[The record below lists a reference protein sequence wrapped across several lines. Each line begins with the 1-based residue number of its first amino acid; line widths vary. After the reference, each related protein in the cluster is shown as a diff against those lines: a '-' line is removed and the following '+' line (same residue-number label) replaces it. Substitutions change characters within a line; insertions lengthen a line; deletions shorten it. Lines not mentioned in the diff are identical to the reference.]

1 MGSVQVYDRV
11 RIKATDIRLTD
22 TGLRIRAAFSRTGVQ
37 DYGSFK
43 AFRPES
49 EVFDAASLSSMRDA
63 PATVGHP
70 NDFVTSK
77 NWRELAV
84 GHIADVNTS
93 PLAQDGEKFVVGEL
107 VINDAEVIDAI
118 VAERDQGREVECSL
132 GYSLEYKDTPG
143 THNSVAYD
151 KVQTN
156 IRVNHLAL
164 LGQGQ
169 ARAGG
174 GARLFD
180 SQGKPP
186 MQKITIDGVEYD
198 VGSPSHVQVLQ
209 KQAKDAADKL
219 KAAESDVAKQ
229 TARAD
234 TAEAALKKIDVAAL
248 VADELAFRERAC
260 RVLGADYRFANL
272 SRRAVM
278 NAALDK
284 LGAKVDA
291 TKSDDY
297 VATYF
302 DARLDAVGEDYN
314 EKPTKSAADDKNPA
328 EGLDLRAQKI
338 ADAVKKEGWV

>member
-11 RIKATDIRLTD
+11 KITDVRQSPTG
-22 TGLRIRAAFSRTGVQ
+22 GLRIRAAFSRTGVQ
-37 DYGSFK
+37 DYGAFK
-43 AFRPES
+43 AFRSES

-70 NDFVTSK
+70 NDFVTPQ
-77 NWRELAV
+77 NWRQFAV
-84 GHIADVNTS
+84 GHIADVSTS
-93 PLAQDGEKFVVGEL
+93 PLAQDGEKFVSGEL
-107 VINDAEVIDAI
+107 VIDDGEVVEAILAEKA
-118 VAERDQGREVECSL
+118 QGREIECSL
-132 GYSLEYKDTPG
+132 GYSLDYKDTPG
-143 THNSVAYD
+143 THNGVAYD

-209 KQAKDAADKL
+209 KQAKDAADTL
-219 KAAESDVAKQ
+219 KVSEAELAKQ

-234 TAEAALKKIDVAAL
+234 TAEAALKKIDVGAL
-248 VADELAFRERAC
+248 VADELAFRERAS
-260 RVLGADYRFANL
+260 RVLGPDYKFGVAT
-272 SRRAVM
+272 RRAVM

-284 LGAKVDA
+284 LGAKVAADR
-291 TKSDDY
+291 SDDY
-297 VATYF
+297 VSTYF

-314 EKPTKSAADDKNPA
+314 LKPTTSAADDKNPA

-338 ADAVKKEGWV
+338 AAAVKKEGWV